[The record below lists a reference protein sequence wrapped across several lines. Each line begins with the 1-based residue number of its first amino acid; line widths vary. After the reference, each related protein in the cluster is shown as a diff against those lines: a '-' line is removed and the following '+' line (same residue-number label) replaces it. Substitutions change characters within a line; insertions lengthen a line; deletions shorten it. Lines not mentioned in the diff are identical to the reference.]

1 MTTKIRRFYW
11 ILLFKAH
18 HLQIRALDEDGINIV
33 WSKFRNLCVV
43 FLKNGQIHLHYS
55 TISLYILQMILQIIR
70 HQLFPEIPQT
80 QFGFTKDRGTRN
92 AIFVLRMLSERDI
105 QHQDLFFVSI
115 DCQKAFENR
124 HAEQSKMLLNTN
136 TDKDK
141 WSVRSAH
148 SDQFTP
154 VRLSEGKTNW
164 FHVKRGVSK
173 DAHCHRTILTYEMIL
188 NGRPKGMVINGIK
201 INNFRYADDTVLCF
215 SSLEVLQKLSD
226 AVVTS
231 SEHLRRR

>member
-1 MTTKIRRFYW
+1 MLANGFSLQPKASKQLMVTASKKSKTSQSVWRSIFKIYLRTTKIWFYW

-55 TISLYILQMILQIIR
+55 TISLYILQMILQMIM

-105 QHQDLFFVSI
+105 QHQDLFFVFI

-124 HAEQSKMLLNTN
+124 HAELSKMLLNTN
-136 TDKDK
+136 IDKDK

-164 FHVKRGVSK
+164 FHVRGGVPQGC
-173 DAHCHRTILTYEMIL
+173 A
-188 NGRPKGMVINGIK
+188 
-201 INNFRYADDTVLCF
+201 
-215 SSLEVLQKLSD
+215 LSPD
-226 AVVTS
+226 HFNLWNDPQRS
-231 SEHLRRR
+231 SERDGD